1 MAVPYKI
8 WWFPTK
14 NWLAEHLHRL
24 ALFPACPAS
33 VHIQSVFYFF
43 WNVHSEVTPG
53 LARAFYMNGTFNL
66 QGTVTFSLQGT
77 VTFRLQARATILRE
91 RSPGS
96 VTVNGYVTDTLPQL
110 PRAAES
116 TGTGTGPC

>member
-1 MAVPYKI
+1 MVVSYKE
-8 WWFPTK
+8 
-14 NWLAEHLHRL
+14 LVLGAS
-24 ALFPACPAS
+24 ALIG
-33 VHIQSVFYFF
+33 VVFRIARIGSYTVCVLFS
-43 WNVHSEVTPG
+43 WNVHSEVTSG

-96 VTVNGYVTDTLPQL
+96 VTVNGYVTDTLPKL

-116 TGTGTGPC
+116 TGTGTGPCQC